1 MSQMTIHARALTY
14 KRQKEQS
21 AAIRLLHADNAPVFL
36 AVVAEHFPRGA
47 EPRPT
52 GSTVIRTHG
61 GGWALKGGSMPTSLP
76 TVREEESPTPSDT
89 TTDSQPDPTQATQG
103 TEVPE

>member
-1 MSQMTIHARALTY
+1 MSQMTIHARAMTY

-47 EPRPT
+47 EPRPAAQLYELMAAD
-52 GSTVIRTHG
+52 G
-61 GGWALKGGSMPTSLP
+61 P
-76 TVREEESPTPSDT
+76 
-89 TTDSQPDPTQATQG
+89 
-103 TEVPE
+103 